1 MRIQIARDISAGM
14 VGKAVLQ
21 THTHTH
27 IHAHMHAHTRYELW
41 GREWLKGHW
50 CVQMNSVFFNR
61 K

>member
-27 IHAHMHAHTRYELW
+27 TYMHTCMHILD
-41 GREWLKGHW
+41 
-50 CVQMNSVFFNR
+50 MNFGGGSG
-61 K
+61 